1 MKFIKLV
8 RRLKLFISNLSRDY
22 ILKSDFKR
30 FGANSRLEYPC
41 HIESPR
47 MVTVEENV
55 NIRYGLQVLNA
66 KTEEVIIKRNSTLA
80 PNVTIV
86 PNNHIPTVGIPIF
99 LLTSSHVNDKST
111 DIIIEEDCWVGTGS
125 ILLAGSRLSRGSIVG
140 AGSIVTKGV
149 PPYAVVVGSP
159 ARIVAVRFSVE
170 QIISHEKSLYRSVD
184 RLSLERLHQLF
195 SGYYNGLKVIGEL
208 KELEADKSILLETL
222 IRDRKYVKPDL
233 YQE

>member
-149 PPYAVVVGSP
+149 PPYAVVVGAP
-159 ARIVAVRFSVE
+159 ARIVAVRFSID
-170 QIISHEKSLYRSVD
+170 QILEHESILYPENRRLLRENLETMFSEYYVD
-184 RLSLERLHQLF
+184 K
-195 SGYYNGLKVIGEL
+195 KVIGDSCL
-208 KELEADKSILLETL
+208 KNEEKLAMVNTFKRLRNFIDT
-222 IRDRKYVKPDL
+222 Y
-233 YQE
+233 

>member
-1 MKFIKLV
+1 MKIIKLI
-8 RRLKLFISNLSRDY
+8 RRFKLFISNLSRDF

-86 PNNHIPTVGIPIF
+86 PNNHIPAVGIPIF

-111 DIIIEEDCWVGTGS
+111 NIVIEEDCWVGTGVK
-125 ILLAGSRLSRGSIVG
+125 LLSGSHLGRGSIVG
-140 AGSIVTKGV
+140 AGSIVTKEV
-149 PPYAVVVGSP
+149 PPYAVVVGTP
-159 ARIVAVRFSVE
+159 ARIVGVRFSIE
-170 QIISHEKSLYRSVD
+170 QVLEHERILYPD
-184 RLSLERLHQLF
+184 NIRLLRE
-195 SGYYNGLKVIGEL
+195 
-208 KELEADKSILLETL
+208 DLET
-222 IRDRKYVKPDL
+222 IYREYYVDKKVLGIPSLKDEEKL
-233 YQE
+233 RVLNTFKRLRNFVEPY

>member
-1 MKFIKLV
+1 MEIIKIIRHIKLFV
-8 RRLKLFISNLSRDY
+8 SNLSRNY

-80 PNVTIV
+80 PNVTMV

-99 LLTSSHVNDKST
+99 LLTSSHVNDKTSK
-111 DIIIEEDCWVGTGS
+111 IVIEEDCWVGTNS
-125 ILLAGSRLSRGSIVG
+125 ILLEGCRLGRGSVVG
-140 AGSIVTKGV
+140 AGSIVTKKV
-149 PPYAVVVGSP
+149 PPYAVVVGIP
-159 ARIVAVRFSVE
+159 AKIVAVKFSIE
-170 QIISHEKSLYRSVD
+170 QILDHERILYKEED
-184 RLSLERLHQLF
+184 RMSINELEDLF
-195 SGYYNGLKVIGEL
+195 RNYFQGKRVIGVSNDINQEEINTLQRL
-208 KELEADKSILLETL
+208 KHERSFVE
-222 IRDRKYVKPDL
+222 PF
-233 YQE
+233 

>member
-140 AGSIVTKGV
+140 AGSIVTKDV
-149 PPYAVVVGSP
+149 PPYAVVVGAP
-159 ARIVAVRFSVE
+159 ARIVAVRFSID
-170 QIISHEKSLYRSVD
+170 QILEHESILYPENRRLLREDLETMFSEYYVD
-184 RLSLERLHQLF
+184 K
-195 SGYYNGLKVIGEL
+195 KVIGDSCL
-208 KELEADKSILLETL
+208 KNEEKLAMVNTFKRLRNFIDT
-222 IRDRKYVKPDL
+222 Y
-233 YQE
+233 

>member
-1 MKFIKLV
+1 MKIIKLI
-8 RRLKLFISNLSRDY
+8 RRFKLFISNLSRDF

-41 HIESPR
+41 HIESPG

-99 LLTSSHVNDKST
+99 LLTSSHVNDKT
-111 DIIIEEDCWVGTGS
+111 KDIIIEEDCWVGTGVK
-125 ILLAGSRLSRGSIVG
+125 LLSGSHLGRGSIVG
-140 AGSIVTKGV
+140 AGSIVTKDV
-149 PPYAVVVGSP
+149 PPYAVVIGTP
-159 ARIVAVRFSVE
+159 ARIVAVRFSIE
-170 QIISHEKSLYRSVD
+170 QILEHEGILYTKD
-184 RLSLERLHQLF
+184 KRLTVNDIKLMFEK
-195 SGYYNGLKVIGEL
+195 YYKGKKVIGINRIED
-208 KELEADKSILLETL
+208 ADKLSFMDNFKKSRSYIEP
-222 IRDRKYVKPDL
+222 Y
-233 YQE
+233 